1 VIPPLIASLVRIP
14 PSGWF
19 TVEKVAGIFSHR
31 KEEADAIFCEP
42 EMVPVSVLRRS
53 RHSSFAALGLVS
65 TVCGDIFFCGVYK
78 KLCWGYV
85 SHFFLSLLKKWDM
98 YFRSL

>member
-65 TVCGDIFFCGVYK
+65 TVCGDIFFCVVCTRSFGGVMSVIFSFIAK
-78 KLCWGYV
+78 KMGYV
-85 SHFFLSLLKKWDM
+85 F
-98 YFRSL
+98 